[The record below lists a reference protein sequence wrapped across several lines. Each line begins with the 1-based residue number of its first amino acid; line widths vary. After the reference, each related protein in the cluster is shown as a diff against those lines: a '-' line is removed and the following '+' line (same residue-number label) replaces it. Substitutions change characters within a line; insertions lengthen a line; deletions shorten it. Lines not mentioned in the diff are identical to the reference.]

1 MGIQKHMVSIKVSFG
16 VLLVLL
22 LVAAVSST
30 EKKETQDGFVSELL
44 DPASGLLDEHTQAK
58 VLWNDCWEDLF
69 HLIKEVE
76 DHDLCLPQ
84 ELSSSTNKISS
95 KIRPLA
101 REDIQK
107 FINAYCPQFKEN
119 FLHCLRKNNRPL
131 PVSGKE
137 DDSKIWHV
145 AFMGSLFSQSSVP
158 ERDFG
163 RILLQHISEPP
174 GLGPAVG
181 SPTPSL
187 TPSPEPSSAP
197 SSEPSL
203 APSPLAPAPLVPR
216 TPRPSLSPT
225 SFFPKL
231 TPAAASEISAPPSS
245 DVNKQEDKH
254 SNKKTVVLAV
264 VITAVVTFVAA
275 ALLFLCCSRFRKTGH
290 VRLNDDR
297 PLLSLSMSDYSV
309 GPSSYSFGNSIKG
322 EKLGFQSSSTSLVHN
337 KKYSVQESQSI
348 ALNATAAS
356 PFELKPPPGR
366 VGTTPSGMPPLKPPP
381 GRLNPLPPEPPS
393 FRPAGDTAPAA
404 TPVVS
409 VAAAPSPHPAPQQPA
424 TSSTPPPPRAPAGAK
439 PGPPP
444 PPLPALAGAKPG
456 PPPPPLPALAGAKP
470 GPPPPPPAP
479 AGAKSSP
486 PPPPPAP
493 AGAKPGP
500 PPPPPPPASASA
512 KPGPPPPPP
521 PAPAG
526 AKPGPRPPPP
536 PMSGVA
542 PRRPPPPFGSKV
554 TRPLASGSKTTV
566 EAGVEG
572 EADAPKAKLKP
583 FFWDKVQANPD
594 QSMVWNQIKS
604 GSFQFNEE
612 MIETLFGYNAVDKN
626 NGQRQK
632 ESSSQGPSPQFIQV
646 IDKKKAQNLL
656 ILLRALNVTME
667 EVCDAL
673 YEGHE
678 LPLEFLQTLLKM
690 APTSDEELKL
700 RLFNGDLSQL
710 GPADRFLKAM
720 VDIPFAFERMEA
732 LLFMGTFKEEL
743 ATTVESF
750 ANLEVACKELR
761 NSRLFLK
768 LLEAVLKT
776 GNRMND
782 GTFRGGAQAF
792 KLDTLLKLSDV
803 KGTDG
808 KTTLLH
814 FVVLEIIRSEGIKA
828 VRKAKESQ
836 SLSSIKADDLHGSTQ
851 ETEDRYREI
860 GLQVVSCLSSEL
872 ENVKKA
878 AVIDADGLT
887 GTTAKLGHGL
897 IKTRDLVNK
906 NMKNVEED
914 RGFCET
920 VKSFV
925 QNAEADVMKLLE
937 EEKKIMALVK
947 STGDY
952 FHGNAGKDEGIRLFI
967 VVRDFLVMLD
977 KVCKEVRDTPK
988 KLAKTLKQET
998 PRGASSS
1005 ETRPPPDFRQRL
1017 FPAIAERRMDD
1028 ISSDDES
1035 P

>member
-1 MGIQKHMVSIKVSFG
+1 MGIKKYMVNIKVRFA

-22 LVAAVSST
+22 LVAAVSPS
-30 EKKETQDGFVSELL
+30 EKKQTEDDLVRELL
-44 DPASGLLDEHTQAK
+44 DPASGLLDEHT
-58 VLWNDCWEDLF
+58 
-69 HLIKEVE
+69 
-76 DHDLCLPQ
+76 
-84 ELSSSTNKISS
+84 ELSGSTNIISS
-95 KIRPLA
+95 ENQPISQPA
-101 REDIQK
+101 QEEIQK
-107 FINAYCPQFKEN
+107 IIKSYCSQFKEN
-119 FLHCLRKNNRPL
+119 FLHCLRKNNRPY
-131 PVSGKE
+131 PVSRKE

-145 AFMGSLFSQSSVP
+145 TYMGPLFSRSSDP
-158 ERDFG
+158 ERKFG

-174 GLGPAVG
+174 SPGPAVG
-181 SPTPSL
+181 SPSPSL
-187 TPSPEPSSAP
+187 TPSPEPSLAP

-203 APSPLAPAPLVPR
+203 APSPFAPTPLVH
-216 TPRPSLSPT
+216 RPLHNSLPPT

-231 TPAAASEISAPPSS
+231 TPPAASEISAPPPS
-245 DVNKQEDKH
+245 DINKQEEKH

-264 VITAVVTFVAA
+264 VITALVTFIAA
-275 ALLFLCCSRFRKTGH
+275 AVLFLCCTRYRKTGH

-309 GPSSYSFGNSIKG
+309 GPSSYSFGNSMKG
-322 EKLGFQSSSTSLVHN
+322 EKVGFQSSSNSLVDN

-348 ALNATAAS
+348 GALNAAAGS
-356 PFELKPPPGR
+356 PFELKPPLGR
-366 VGTTPSGMPPLKPPP
+366 VPTIPSGMPPLKPPP

-393 FRPAGDTAPAA
+393 FRPSGDAAPAA
-404 TPVVS
+404 TAA
-409 VAAAPSPHPAPQQPA
+409 VAAASPAPQQPA
-424 TSSTPPPPRAPAGAK
+424 ISSTPPPPRPPAGAK
-439 PGPPP
+439 PGPPL
-444 PPLPALAGAKPG
+444 PLPPALAGARPG
-456 PPPPPLPALAGAKP
+456 PPPPPPASVGAKP
-470 GPPPPPPAP
+470 GPPPPPPP
-479 AGAKSSP
+479 G
-486 PPPPPAP
+486 P

-500 PPPPPPPASASA
+500 PPPPPP
-512 KPGPPPPPP
+512 
-521 PAPAG
+521 AG
-526 AKPGPRPPPP
+526 AKPGSRPPPPP

-542 PRRPPPPFGSKV
+542 PPRPPPPFGSKV
-554 TRPLASGSKTTV
+554 QRPLASGSKATV

-626 NGQRQK
+626 NGQKQK
-632 ESSSQGPSPQFIQV
+632 QSSSQDPSPLFIQI

-678 LPLEFLQTLLKM
+678 LPPEFLQTLLKM

-700 RLFNGDLSQL
+700 RLFSGDLSQL

-720 VDIPFAFERMEA
+720 VDIPFAFKRMEF
-732 LLFMGTFKEEL
+732 LLFMGSLKEEL
-743 ATTVESF
+743 ATIMESF
-750 ANLEVACKELR
+750 AILEVACKELR

-828 VRKAKESQ
+828 IRKAKESQ
-836 SLSSIKADDLHGSTQ
+836 SSSSIKSDGLPDSTQ
-851 ETEDRYREI
+851 ETEDYYHEI
-860 GLQVVSCLSSEL
+860 GLQVVSRLSSEL

-878 AVIDADGLT
+878 AVIDADSLT
-887 GTTAKLGHGL
+887 GTTAKLGYGL
-897 IKTRDLVNK
+897 IKTRDLVTK
-906 NMKNVEED
+906 TMKNVEED
-914 RGFCET
+914 RGFFET

-925 QNAEADVMKLLE
+925 QNAEADVTKLLE
-937 EEKKIMALVK
+937 EEKKIMTLVK

-952 FHGNAGKDEGIRLFI
+952 FHGNAGKDDGIRLFI
-967 VVRDFLVMLD
+967 VVRDFLIMVD
-977 KVCKEVRDTPK
+977 KVCKEVRDTRK